1 MEYLGFTNAL
11 HMLLWSAEIERQHNI
26 YLICSLNSVVLLTE
40 VSEIRKVI
48 KIILADDHDLVRT
61 GIRRIL
67 EDVNDFT
74 IVAEAKNGEDA
85 VQLCRKNAPDVVL
98 MDVNM
103 PGIGGLEA
111 TRKIA
116 RMSENTRVICLSMHK
131 ENPIP
136 LQVMEAGAFGFLT
149 KDAEPKEV
157 ILAIHKVMAGQKY
170 LEGEIANSI
179 AISKLTPHTENPFDE
194 LSSRELDIALR
205 LTKGQRVTDIASELN
220 ISAKTVNTY
229 RYRMF
234 EKLGVTSDVELT
246 HLALRH
252 KLIDSNLL

>member
-1 MEYLGFTNAL
+1 
-11 HMLLWSAEIERQHNI
+11 
-26 YLICSLNSVVLLTE
+26 
-40 VSEIRKVI
+40 VI

-67 EDVNDFT
+67 EDVSDFT
-74 IVAEAKNGEDA
+74 IIAEAKNGEDA

-111 TRKIA
+111 TKKIV
-116 RMSENTRVICLSMHK
+116 RMSENTRVICVSMHK
-131 ENPIP
+131 ESPIP

-149 KDAEPKEV
+149 KDAEPEEV
-157 ILAIHKVMAGQKY
+157 IMAIHKVFGGQKY
-170 LEGEIANSI
+170 IDSEVANNIAVG
-179 AISKLTPHTENPFDE
+179 KLSPSNDNPFDD
-194 LSSRELDIALR
+194 LSSRELNIAQR
-205 LTKGQRVTDIASELN
+205 LTKGQNVKDIANELS

-234 EKLGVTSDVELT
+234 DKLGVTSDVELT

-252 KLIDSNLL
+252 KLIDPNLL

>member
-1 MEYLGFTNAL
+1 M
-11 HMLLWSAEIERQHNI
+11 
-26 YLICSLNSVVLLTE
+26 
-40 VSEIRKVI
+40 I

-67 EDVNDFT
+67 EDVSDFT
-74 IVAEAKNGEDA
+74 IIAEAKNGEDA

-111 TRKIA
+111 TKKIV
-116 RMSENTRVICLSMHK
+116 RMSENTRVICVSMHK
-131 ENPIP
+131 ESPIP

-149 KDAEPKEV
+149 KDAEPEEV
-157 ILAIHKVMAGQKY
+157 IMAIHKVFGGQKY
-170 LEGEIANSI
+170 IDSEVANNIAVG
-179 AISKLTPHTENPFDE
+179 KLSPSNDNPFDD
-194 LSSRELDIALR
+194 LSSRELNIAQR
-205 LTKGQRVTDIASELN
+205 LTKGQNVKDIANELS

-234 EKLGVTSDVELT
+234 DKLGVTSDVELT

-252 KLIDSNLL
+252 KLIDPNLL

>member
-1 MEYLGFTNAL
+1 M
-11 HMLLWSAEIERQHNI
+11 
-26 YLICSLNSVVLLTE
+26 
-40 VSEIRKVI
+40 I

-67 EDVNDFT
+67 EDVSDFT
-74 IVAEAKNGEDA
+74 IIAEAKNGEDA

-111 TRKIA
+111 TKRIV
-116 RMSENTRVICLSMHK
+116 RMSENTRVICVSMHK
-131 ENPIP
+131 ESPIP

-149 KDAEPKEV
+149 KDAEPEEV
-157 ILAIHKVMAGQKY
+157 IMAIHKVFGGQKY
-170 LEGEIANSI
+170 IDSEVANNIAVG
-179 AISKLTPHTENPFDE
+179 KLSPSNDNPFDD
-194 LSSRELDIALR
+194 LSSRELNIAQR
-205 LTKGQRVTDIASELN
+205 LTKGQNVKDIANELS

-234 EKLGVTSDVELT
+234 DKLGVTSDVELT

-252 KLIDSNLL
+252 KLIDPNLL